1 MWWNSQWLL
10 SIFQKGVLPVKV
22 VYQTCCGVD
31 VHKSFL
37 VATIIKT
44 TSGVQPSYHKKRF
57 STFNNSILEFKQWL
71 LDNSCRDVCMES
83 TGKYWVPVFNLLE
96 DELNVTIANPKWVKA
111 VKGNKDD
118 TKDSKWIGDLFRL
131 GLVPGSYIP
140 CKPIRILREFT
151 RYRYKLTSCRSSEK
165 NRFQNALTV
174 CNVALDSV
182 VSDIFGKSATS
193 VIDYLLK
200 QSDNSI
206 NHEEIS
212 SRLLRSHKKKS
223 ESVIE
228 SIEGY
233 QMTDAQK
240 YRIRLVHAHMDYIT
254 STISDID
261 SMIDSL
267 VEPYE
272 NAVQLLCTIPGIDRS
287 SAIIIISEI
296 GTDMT
301 QFSNSKRLC
310 CWAGLT
316 PGNNESAGK
325 KKSVRITRAG
335 VYLKPVLVQVAHAA
349 VKSNKSP
356 YYKAKYERIM
366 KRRGKKRAIIA
377 VARMIL
383 TAVYHMLSTGEAWN
397 PTDLYKIDMPEPLK
411 NKQKEKAVKQAM
423 KLLIAEGLI
432 KESPLAS

>member
-1 MWWNSQWLL
+1 M
-10 SIFQKGVLPVKV
+10 KV

-44 TSGVQPSYHKKRF
+44 TSGAQPSYQKKRF
-57 STFNNSILEFKQWL
+57 STFNNSILEFKKWL
-71 LDNSCRDVCMES
+71 LDNSCRDICMES

-96 DELNVTIANPKWVKA
+96 DEINVTIANPKWVKA

-151 RYRYKLTSCRSSEK
+151 RYRYKLVSCRSSEK

-193 VIDYLLK
+193 VIDYLLE
-200 QSDNSI
+200 QSDNST
-206 NHEEIS
+206 NHDEIS
-212 SRLLRSHKKKS
+212 SRLLGRLKKKS

-233 QMTDAQK
+233 QMTDSQK
-240 YRIRLVHAHMDYIT
+240 YRMRLVHAHMDYIT
-254 STISDID
+254 ATIADID

-267 VEPYE
+267 VKPYE
-272 NAVQLLCTIPGIDRS
+272 NAVKLLCTIPGIDCK
-287 SAIIIISEI
+287 SAITIISEI

-335 VYLKPVLVQVAHAA
+335 VYLKPALVQVAHAA
-349 VKSNKSP
+349 VKSKNSP

-377 VARMIL
+377 IARMIL
-383 TAVYHMLSTGEAWN
+383 TAAYHMLSTGEVWN

-411 NKQKEKAVKQAM
+411 NKQKEKAIKQAM
-423 KLLIAEGLI
+423 KLLKAEGLI
-432 KESPLAS
+432 EESLLAS

>member
-1 MWWNSQWLL
+1 M
-10 SIFQKGVLPVKV
+10 KV
-22 VYQTCCGVD
+22 VYQICCGVD

-44 TSGVQPSYHKKRF
+44 TSGVQPSYQKKRF
-57 STFNNSILEFKQWL
+57 STFNNSILEFKKWL

-96 DELNVTIANPKWVKA
+96 DEINVTIANPKWVKA

-140 CKPIRILREFT
+140 CKDIRILREFT

-174 CNVALDSV
+174 CNIALDSV

-193 VIDYLLK
+193 VIDYLLE

-212 SRLLRSHKKKS
+212 SRLLRSLKKKS

-233 QMTDAQK
+233 QMTDSQK
-240 YRIRLVHAHMDYIT
+240 YRMRLVHAHMDYIT

-267 VEPYE
+267 VKPYD
-272 NAVQLLCTIPGIDRS
+272 NAVKLLCTIPGIDRN
-287 SAIIIISEI
+287 SAITIISEI
-296 GTDMT
+296 GTDMSH
-301 QFSNSKRLC
+301 FSNSKRLC

-335 VYLKPVLVQVAHAA
+335 VYLKPALVQVAHAA

-377 VARMIL
+377 IARMIL
-383 TAVYHMLSTGEAWN
+383 TAAYQILSTGEVWN

-411 NKQKEKAVKQAM
+411 EKQKEKAIKQAK
-423 KLLIAEGLI
+423 KLLIAEGI
-432 KESPLAS
+432 IDESLLAS